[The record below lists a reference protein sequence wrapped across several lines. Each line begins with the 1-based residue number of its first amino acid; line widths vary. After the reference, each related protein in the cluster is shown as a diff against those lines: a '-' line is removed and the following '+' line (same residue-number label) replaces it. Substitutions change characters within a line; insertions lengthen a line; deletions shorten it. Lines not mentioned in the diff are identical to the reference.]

1 MISERGEKHMRK
13 KRTVFV
19 IMVFILLQTVFIIPS
34 LAADSPQKKDPAIAI
49 LFTNDVHCY
58 YDRDIGYDGL
68 VLYAKEL
75 EQQYEHV
82 ILVDAGDAIQGAPI
96 GAISKG
102 KEFIRIMNE
111 AGYDIAILGNHE
123 FDYGFEV
130 LDDLGEQLECGY
142 ICANFCTSDGETV
155 YDPYRILECGDTK
168 VAFISVDTPDTF
180 SKSKIRDMVD
190 DQGVPMYDFKSD
202 ESGETLYACLQ
213 GYIDDVKEKGADYV
227 ILVAHLGD
235 GEDATQA
242 YRSNE
247 VVAHLTGLDAVID
260 GHSHNTY
267 NTTAADAE
275 GKEIPLVQ
283 TGAYFQN
290 VGKMIL
296 HPDGT
301 INVDLLEE
309 IPAPQDWMEG
319 IEAVTVTRKDR
330 ERFVDAGMH
339 QFLEDITAAYADI
352 MDRKVGESAFDMVV
366 REEDGTDIS
375 RFSENGLCELVADA
389 FRQIGDTDIS
399 IVNAGSVRNNLP
411 AGEITFNTIMD
422 VLPYSTNVV
431 IAELKGQ
438 TILDA
443 LEYGCKDMPVKSGA
457 FPQVSGLE
465 FTVDPNIK
473 SSVETNEVGDFVK
486 VASERRVSNVL
497 VDGKPLDP
505 EATYTITTA
514 EFLLTGGDHYTMFK
528 DDARITG
535 TTNMTDNTLLAEYI
549 EKNLNGVIPENYRQA
564 EGRIHVIEEETEAL
578 SLAA

>member
-1 MISERGEKHMRK
+1 MRK

-283 TGAYFQN
+283 TGASRESQDRTGAGQTENGFSTAERSAS
-290 VGKMIL
+290 G
-296 HPDGT
+296 
-301 INVDLLEE
+301 E
-309 IPAPQDWMEG
+309 IPPRAPLPGLNPADKVIRVYDDRGVFYGLYVKKQRQNRFTAYKMFLPEG
-319 IEAVTVTRKDR
+319 
-330 ERFVDAGMH
+330 
-339 QFLEDITAAYADI
+339 
-352 MDRKVGESAFDMVV
+352 
-366 REEDGTDIS
+366 
-375 RFSENGLCELVADA
+375 
-389 FRQIGDTDIS
+389 
-399 IVNAGSVRNNLP
+399 
-411 AGEITFNTIMD
+411 
-422 VLPYSTNVV
+422 
-431 IAELKGQ
+431 
-438 TILDA
+438 
-443 LEYGCKDMPVKSGA
+443 
-457 FPQVSGLE
+457 
-465 FTVDPNIK
+465 
-473 SSVETNEVGDFVK
+473 
-486 VASERRVSNVL
+486 
-497 VDGKPLDP
+497 
-505 EATYTITTA
+505 
-514 EFLLTGGDHYTMFK
+514 
-528 DDARITG
+528 
-535 TTNMTDNTLLAEYI
+535 
-549 EKNLNGVIPENYRQA
+549 
-564 EGRIHVIEEETEAL
+564 
-578 SLAA
+578 